1 VTGRHARVVYDLDAP
16 IFPQPDADG
25 IYRDAH
31 DTFGTR
37 RGVVYLDAVSAYP
50 VELVDE
56 APSADV
62 CPIHGAG
69 CEAWA

>member
-1 VTGRHARVVYDLDAP
+1 MTGRHARVVYDLDAP
-16 IFPQPDADG
+16 TFPQPDADG

-50 VELVDE
+50 AELTE
-56 APSADV
+56 APSAAE

-69 CEAWA
+69 CEAWS